1 MATGALALPRLTFAT
16 PGKALRPGDFMMVDL
31 PGPDLDADT
40 VAYIREYGIRGVVLF
55 QRNITSENQARGLT
69 ESLRAAVGRHVLV
82 GIDQE
87 GGGVWRTR
95 TLPFGP
101 SNMNLGAADDPALAE
116 RVGYATG
123 RGIHALGLN
132 WDYAPVLDVNNNPRN
147 PVIGDRSFGSD
158 PALVERLGLAWLRG
172 LTRAG
177 VAGCV
182 KHFPGH
188 GDTAVDSHLGLPV
201 VDKPMEVL
209 ERLELAPFRAAA
221 AAGAPAFMTAHI
233 VFPQIDPDH
242 PATLSKAILTGLLR
256 ERFGYDGVITT
267 DSMGMQAITEKY
279 GRGDAATL
287 ALTAGADLVMAL
299 GSRDDQVRTAEAIA
313 GLLRGGQLSE
323 SDLRRKTARL
333 DALAARFP
341 VAAGAYENP
350 AREDD
355 GATMREAWA
364 RGLTTYRNPQP
375 LRDGSAFT
383 LVVPSAAPGA
393 GASDAGL
400 SGTSL
405 TSRLSPHYD
414 LRVHTFDPA
423 RDPRETL
430 PAFEAIHRPGTPV
443 VFASTGRVRLDE
455 GRRAFATAL
464 RPVLHLALW
473 NPYAVLDVVGAD
485 GQPVPA
491 LVTFGFRPEAL
502 DAAVAWLRGQAPAP
516 GRWPVSLEGS

>member
-1 MATGALALPRLTFAT
+1 
-16 PGKALRPGDFMMVDL
+16 
-31 PGPDLDADT
+31 
-40 VAYIREYGIRGVVLF
+40 VLF
-55 QRNITSENQARGLT
+55 QRNLTSEAQARGLT
-69 ESLRAAVGRHVLV
+69 ESLRAAVGRHVLI

-101 SNMNLGAADDPALAE
+101 SAMSLGASNDPALAE
-116 RVGYATG
+116 RVGFAVG
-123 RGIHALGLN
+123 RGIGALGFN

-188 GDTAVDSHLGLPV
+188 GDTAVDSHYGLPV

-221 AAGAPAFMTAHI
+221 AANAPAFMTAHI
-233 VFPQIDPDH
+233 VFPQLDREH
-242 PATLSKAILTGLLR
+242 PATLSRPILTGLLR
-256 ERFGYDGVITT
+256 ERYGYDGVITT
-267 DSMGMQAITEKY
+267 DAMGMQAITDRY
-279 GRGDAATL
+279 GRGDAASL

-299 GSRDDQVRTAEAIA
+299 GSREDQVRSAEAIA
-313 GLLRGGQLSE
+313 ALLRGNAIPAAE
-323 SDLRRKTARL
+323 MRRKAARL
-333 DALAARFP
+333 EALAARFP
-341 VAAGAYENP
+341 ADAVPYP
-350 AREDD
+350 ADARAED
-355 GATMREAWA
+355 AQTMQTAWA
-364 RGLTTYRNPQP
+364 QGLTPFRDPRP
-375 LRDGSAFT
+375 LPDGSAFT
-383 LVVPSAAPGA
+383 LVVPSAAPGGA
-393 GASDAGL
+393 ASDAGL

-405 TSRLSPHYD
+405 TVRLSPHYD
-414 LRVHTFDPA
+414 LRVHTFDPQ

-430 PAFEAIHRPGTPV
+430 PEFERIHRPGTPV
-443 VFASTGRVRLDE
+443 VFASTGRLRLDE
-455 GRRAFATAL
+455 GRRAFAAAV
-464 RPVLHLALW
+464 RPTLHLCLW
-473 NPYAVLDVVGAD
+473 NPYSVLDVVGAD

-502 DAAVAWLRGQAPAP
+502 DAATAWLRGHAPAP
-516 GRWPVSLEGS
+516 GRFPIALEAS

>member
-1 MATGALALPRLTFAT
+1 
-16 PGKALRPGDFMMVDL
+16 
-31 PGPDLDADT
+31 
-40 VAYIREYGIRGVVLF
+40 VAFLREYGIRGVVLF
-55 QRNITSENQARGLT
+55 QRNLTSENQVRGLT

-101 SNMNLGAADDPALAE
+101 SAMSLGASDDPQLAE
-116 RVGYATG
+116 RVGHAVG
-123 RGIHALGLN
+123 RGLHALGLN
-132 WDYAPVLDVNNNPRN
+132 WNYAPVLDVNNNPRN

-158 PALVERLGLAWLRG
+158 PALVERLGMAWLRG

-221 AAGAPAFMTAHI
+221 AANVPAFMTAHI
-233 VFPQIDPDH
+233 VFPALDREH
-242 PATLSKAILTGLLR
+242 PATLSRAILTGLLR
-256 ERFGYDGVITT
+256 ERYGYDGVITT
-267 DSMGMQAITEKY
+267 DAMGMQAITDRY

-299 GSRDDQVRTAEAIA
+299 GSTEDKVRTAEAIA
-313 GLLRGGQLSE
+313 GLLRGNQIPASE
-323 SDLRRKTARL
+323 LRRKTARL

-341 VAAGAYENP
+341 VQAGAYEGP
-350 AREDD
+350 AREEDVQ
-355 GATMREAWA
+355 TMRTAWA
-364 RGLTTYRNPQP
+364 RGLTTFRDPRP
-375 LRDGSAFT
+375 LPDGSAFT
-383 LVVPSAAPGA
+383 LIVPAAAAGGA
-393 GASDAGL
+393 ASDAGM

-405 TSRLSPHYD
+405 TVRLSPHYD

-430 PAFEAIHRPGTPV
+430 PEFERIHRPGTPV
-443 VFASTGRVRLDE
+443 VFASTGRVRMDE
-455 GRRAFATAL
+455 GRRAFAAAV
-464 RPVLHLALW
+464 RPSLHLALW
-473 NPYAVLDVVGAD
+473 NPYSVLDVVGAD

-502 DAAVAWLRGQAPAP
+502 DAAVAWLRGQVPAT
-516 GRWPVSLEGS
+516 GRWPVSLDAA